1 MIEHPDFLKGR
12 SIMKVLLYFE
22 GENLISKSGIGRALK
37 HQKRAL
43 ELVGVDYTTDV
54 MDDYDILHINTV
66 GITSPLVVAQAH
78 ALGKKVVY
86 HAHSTEEDFRNSFI
100 LSNQIAPLVKQHLI
114 NMYQMAD
121 VIITPTPYSKS
132 LLENYGIIKPIY
144 AVSNGIDLSRY
155 SKDAEKEKTFRSY
168 FHLAPEDKVV
178 VSAGLYLKRKG
189 IIDFMEVA
197 RMMPEVTFIWFG
209 STPRIALSQEVKRAI
224 DHHPVNVR
232 LPGYLKGPGFEG
244 AFSGADAF
252 FFPSLEETEG
262 IVVLEALASKQKIV
276 VRDIGVYQGWL
287 NHGQNC
293 LMGSTNHEFVN
304 HLKATLDGK
313 YPNEL
318 IEQAYQTASDR
329 SLDKVGQQLKAIYE
343 SL

>member
-1 MIEHPDFLKGR
+1 
-12 SIMKVLLYFE
+12 MKVLLYFE
-22 GENLISKSGIGRALK
+22 GENFIAKSGIGRALK
-37 HQKRAL
+37 HQKKAL
-43 ELVGVDYTTDV
+43 ELAGVEYTTDV
-54 MDDYDILHINTV
+54 LDSYDILHINTV
-66 GITSPLVVAQAH
+66 GVTSPLVIAQAH

-86 HAHSTEEDFRNSFI
+86 HAHSTEEDCRNSFI
-100 LSNQIAPLVKQHLI
+100 LSNQIAPLFKQHLI

-132 LLENYGIIKPIY
+132 LLENYGLEKPIY

-155 SKDAEKEKTFRSY
+155 FKDVEKEKTFRSY
-168 FHLAPEDKVV
+168 FHLGPNDKVV

-189 IIDFMEVA
+189 ILDFMEVA

-209 STPRIALSQEVKRAI
+209 STPRIALSSEVKKAI
-224 DHHPVNVR
+224 DDHPVNVR

-262 IVVLEALASKQKIV
+262 IVVLEALASKQKVV

-287 NHGQNC
+287 KHEYNC
-293 LMGSTNHEFVN
+293 LMGKDNHEFVS
-304 HLKATLDGK
+304 HLRTIFNQQ
-313 YPNEL
+313 YSNEF
-318 IEQAYQTASDR
+318 IENAYQTAQDR
-329 SLDKVGQQLKAIYE
+329 SLDKIGEQLKTIYQ

>member
-1 MIEHPDFLKGR
+1 
-12 SIMKVLLYFE
+12 MKVLLYFE
-22 GENLISKSGIGRALK
+22 GENFIAKSGIGRALK

-43 ELVGVDYTTDV
+43 ELAGVEYTTDV
-54 MDDYDILHINTV
+54 MDSYDILHINTV
-66 GITSPLVVAQAH
+66 GVTSPLVIAQAH

-100 LSNQIAPLVKQHLI
+100 LSNQIAPLFKQHLI

-132 LLENYGIIKPIY
+132 LLENYGLEKPIY

-155 SKDAEKEKTFRSY
+155 FKDVEKEKTFRSY
-168 FHLAPEDKVV
+168 FHLGPNDKVV

-189 IIDFMEVA
+189 ILDFMEVA

-209 STPRIALSQEVKRAI
+209 STPRIALSSEVKKAI
-224 DHHPVNVR
+224 DDHPVNVR

-262 IVVLEALASKQKIV
+262 IVVLEALASKQKVV

-287 NHGQNC
+287 KHEYNC
-293 LMGSTNHEFVN
+293 LMGKDNHEFVS
-304 HLKATLDGK
+304 HLKTIFNQQYSD
-313 YPNEL
+313 EL
-318 IEQAYQTASDR
+318 IENAYQTAQDR
-329 SLDKVGQQLKAIYE
+329 SLDKIGEQLKAIYQ

>member
-1 MIEHPDFLKGR
+1 
-12 SIMKVLLYFE
+12 MKVLLYFE
-22 GENLISKSGIGRALK
+22 GENFIAKSGIGRALK
-37 HQKRAL
+37 HQKKAL
-43 ELVGVDYTTDV
+43 ELAGVEYTTDV
-54 MDDYDILHINTV
+54 MDSYDILHINTV
-66 GITSPLVVAQAH
+66 GVTSPLVIAQAH

-100 LSNQIAPLVKQHLI
+100 LSNQIAPLFKQHLI

-132 LLENYGIIKPIY
+132 LLENYGLEKPIY
-144 AVSNGIDLSRY
+144 AVSNGIDLTRY
-155 SKDAEKEKTFRSY
+155 FKDVEKEKTFRSY
-168 FHLAPEDKVV
+168 FHLGPNDKVV

-189 IIDFMEVA
+189 ILDFMEVA

-209 STPRIALSQEVKRAI
+209 STPRIALSSEVKKAI
-224 DHHPVNVR
+224 DDHPVNVR

-262 IVVLEALASKQKIV
+262 IVVLEALASKQKVV

-287 NHGQNC
+287 KHEYNC
-293 LMGSTNHEFVN
+293 LMGKDNHEFVS
-304 HLKATLDGK
+304 HLRTIFNQQ
-313 YPNEL
+313 YSNEF
-318 IEQAYQTASDR
+318 IENAYQTAQDR
-329 SLDKVGQQLKAIYE
+329 SLDKIGEQLKTIYQ

>member
-1 MIEHPDFLKGR
+1 
-12 SIMKVLLYFE
+12 MKVLLYFE
-22 GENLISKSGIGRALK
+22 GENFIAKSGIGRALK
-37 HQKRAL
+37 HQKKAL
-43 ELVGVDYTTDV
+43 ELAGVEYTTDV
-54 MDDYDILHINTV
+54 MDSYDILHINTV
-66 GITSPLVVAQAH
+66 GVTSPLVIAQAH

-100 LSNQIAPLVKQHLI
+100 LSNQIAPLFKQHLI

-132 LLENYGIIKPIY
+132 LLENYGLEKPIY

-155 SKDAEKEKTFRSY
+155 FKDVEKEKTFRSY
-168 FHLAPEDKVV
+168 FHLGPNDKVV

-189 IIDFMEVA
+189 ILDFMEVA

-209 STPRIALSQEVKRAI
+209 STPRIALSSEVKKAI
-224 DHHPVNVR
+224 DDHPVNVR

-262 IVVLEALASKQKIV
+262 IVVLEALASKQKVV

-287 NHGQNC
+287 KHEYNC
-293 LMGSTNHEFVN
+293 LMGKDNHEFVS
-304 HLKATLDGK
+304 HLRTIFNQQYSD
-313 YPNEL
+313 EL
-318 IEQAYQTASDR
+318 IENAYQTAQDR
-329 SLDKVGQQLKAIYE
+329 SLDKIGEQLKAIYQ

>member
-1 MIEHPDFLKGR
+1 
-12 SIMKVLLYFE
+12 MKVLLYFE
-22 GENLISKSGIGRALK
+22 GENFIAKSGIGRALK
-37 HQKRAL
+37 HQKKAL
-43 ELVGVDYTTDV
+43 ELAGVEYTTDV
-54 MDDYDILHINTV
+54 MDSYDILHINTV
-66 GITSPLVVAQAH
+66 GVTSPLVIAQAH

-100 LSNQIAPLVKQHLI
+100 LSNQIAPLFKQHLI

-132 LLENYGIIKPIY
+132 LLENYGLEKPIY

-155 SKDAEKEKTFRSY
+155 FKDVEKEKTFRSY
-168 FHLAPEDKVV
+168 FHLGPNDKVV

-189 IIDFMEVA
+189 ILDFMEVA

-209 STPRIALSQEVKRAI
+209 STPRIALSSEVKKAI
-224 DHHPVNVR
+224 DDHPVNVR

-262 IVVLEALASKQKIV
+262 IVVLEALASKQKVV

-287 NHGQNC
+287 KHEYNC
-293 LMGSTNHEFVN
+293 LMGKDNHEFVS
-304 HLKATLDGK
+304 HLRTIFNQQ
-313 YPNEL
+313 YSNEF
-318 IEQAYQTASDR
+318 IENAYQTAQDR
-329 SLDKVGQQLKAIYE
+329 SLDKIGEQLKTIYQ

>member
-1 MIEHPDFLKGR
+1 
-12 SIMKVLLYFE
+12 MKVLLYFE

-37 HQKRAL
+37 HQKKAL
-43 ELVGVDYTTDV
+43 ECAGVEFTTDV
-54 MDDYDILHINTV
+54 MDSYDILHINTV

-78 ALGKKVVY
+78 ALGKKVIY

-121 VIITPTPYSKS
+121 IIITPTPYSKS
-132 LLENYGIIKPIY
+132 LLENYGIDKKIY

-155 SKDAEKEKTFRSY
+155 TKDLEKEKTFRSY
-168 FHLAPEDKVV
+168 FHLGPEDKVV

-189 IIDFMEVA
+189 ILDFMEVA
-197 RMMPEVTFIWFG
+197 RMMPDVTFVWFG
-209 STPRIALSQEVKRAI
+209 STPRIALSQEVKHAI
-224 DHHPVNVR
+224 DNHPMNVR

-262 IVVLEALASKQKIV
+262 IVVLEALASKQKVV
-276 VRDIGVYQGWL
+276 VRDIGVYQGWMK
-287 NHGQNC
+287 HEYNC
-293 LMGSTNHEFVN
+293 LMGQNNHDFVK
-304 HLKATLDGK
+304 HLNTILNNQYSD
-313 YPNEL
+313 EL
-318 IEQAYQTASDR
+318 VENAYKTAQDR
-329 SLDKVGQQLKAIYE
+329 SLDKIGQQLKTIYE
-343 SL
+343 TLYNED

>member
-1 MIEHPDFLKGR
+1 
-12 SIMKVLLYFE
+12 MKVLLYFE
-22 GENLISKSGIGRALK
+22 GENFIAKSGIGRALK
-37 HQKRAL
+37 HQKKAL
-43 ELVGVDYTTDV
+43 ELAGVEYTTDV
-54 MDDYDILHINTV
+54 MDSYDILHINTV
-66 GITSPLVVAQAH
+66 GVTSPLVIAQAH

-100 LSNQIAPLVKQHLI
+100 LSNQIAPLFKQHLI

-132 LLENYGIIKPIY
+132 LLENYGLEKPIY

-155 SKDAEKEKTFRSY
+155 FKDVEKEKTFRSY
-168 FHLAPEDKVV
+168 FHLGPNDKVV

-189 IIDFMEVA
+189 ILDFMEVA

-209 STPRIALSQEVKRAI
+209 STPRIALSSEVKKAI
-224 DHHPVNVR
+224 DDHPVNVR

-262 IVVLEALASKQKIV
+262 IVVLEALASKQKVV

-287 NHGQNC
+287 KHEYNC
-293 LMGSTNHEFVN
+293 LMGKDNHEFVS
-304 HLKATLDGK
+304 HLKTIFNQQYSD
-313 YPNEL
+313 EL
-318 IEQAYQTASDR
+318 IENAYQTAQDR
-329 SLDKVGQQLKAIYE
+329 SLDKIGEQLKAIYQ

>member
-1 MIEHPDFLKGR
+1 
-12 SIMKVLLYFE
+12 MKVLLYFE
-22 GENLISKSGIGRALK
+22 GENFIAKSGIGRALK
-37 HQKRAL
+37 HQKKAL
-43 ELVGVDYTTDV
+43 ELAGVEYTTDV
-54 MDDYDILHINTV
+54 MDSYDILHINTV
-66 GITSPLVVAQAH
+66 GVTSPLVIAQAH

-100 LSNQIAPLVKQHLI
+100 LSNQIAPLFKQHLI

-132 LLENYGIIKPIY
+132 LLENYGLEKPIY

-155 SKDAEKEKTFRSY
+155 SKDEEKEKTFRTY
-168 FHLAPEDKVV
+168 FHLGPNDKVV

-189 IIDFMEVA
+189 ILDFMEVA

-209 STPRIALSQEVKRAI
+209 STPRIALSSEVKKAI
-224 DHHPVNVR
+224 DDHPVNVR

-262 IVVLEALASKQKIV
+262 IVVLEALASKQKVV

-287 NHGQNC
+287 KHEYNC
-293 LMGSTNHEFVN
+293 LMGKDNHEFVS
-304 HLKATLDGK
+304 HLKTIFNQQ
-313 YPNEL
+313 YSNEF
-318 IEQAYQTASDR
+318 IENAYQTAQDR
-329 SLDKVGQQLKAIYE
+329 SLDKIGEQLKAIYQ

>member
-1 MIEHPDFLKGR
+1 
-12 SIMKVLLYFE
+12 MKVLLYFE
-22 GENLISKSGIGRALK
+22 GENFIAKSGIGRALK
-37 HQKRAL
+37 HQKKAL
-43 ELVGVDYTTDV
+43 ELAGVEYTTDV
-54 MDDYDILHINTV
+54 MDSYDILHINTV
-66 GITSPLVVAQAH
+66 GVTSPLVIAQAH

-100 LSNQIAPLVKQHLI
+100 LSNQIAPLFKQHLI

-132 LLENYGIIKPIY
+132 LLENYGLEKPIY
-144 AVSNGIDLSRY
+144 AVSNGIDLTRY
-155 SKDAEKEKTFRSY
+155 FKDVEKEKTFRSY
-168 FHLAPEDKVV
+168 FHLGPNDKVV

-189 IIDFMEVA
+189 ILDFMEVA

-209 STPRIALSQEVKRAI
+209 STPRIALSSEVKKAI
-224 DHHPVNVR
+224 DDHPVNVR

-244 AFSGADAF
+244 TFSGADAF

-262 IVVLEALASKQKIV
+262 IVVLEALASKQKVV

-287 NHGQNC
+287 KHEYNC
-293 LMGSTNHEFVN
+293 LMGKDNHEFVS
-304 HLKATLDGK
+304 HLRTIFNQQ
-313 YPNEL
+313 YSNEF
-318 IEQAYQTASDR
+318 IENAYQTAQDR
-329 SLDKVGQQLKAIYE
+329 SLDKIGEQLKTIYQ